1 MIASPVTINAQ
12 TPATET
18 DCVAIAAP
26 LAQIMRELRVLLA
39 ALSSDQYSAR
49 AGDLFAN
56 STIGGHVRHCLDHAR
71 ALVDGLRTGIVNYD
85 RRARGTNI
93 ETDLTAADAELG
105 CLIASVERLAKL
117 DADDSIGVSVM
128 PTRDGVSITLS
139 STLARELAFVLSHTI
154 HHNATIRGIALS
166 LGGGGAVPA
175 TFGYAPSTLAHQDG
189 VGGAGSTRCAR

>member
-1 MIASPVTINAQ
+1 MIASPTAINAP
-12 TPATET
+12 TIAIGT
-18 DCVAIAAP
+18 DCVAIAGP
-26 LAQIMRELRVLLA
+26 LAQIMRELRGLLA
-39 ALSSDQYSAR
+39 RLSSDQYSAR

-71 ALVDGLRTGIVNYD
+71 ALVDGWRTGIVDYD
-85 RRARGTNI
+85 HRARGTNI
-93 ETDLTAADAELG
+93 ETDLAAADAELG
-105 CLIASVERLAKL
+105 RLIASVERLAKL
-117 DADDSIGVSVM
+117 DSDDSIGVSVM

-175 TFGYAPSTLAHQDG
+175 SFGYAPSTLAHQDG
-189 VGGAGSTRCAR
+189 AGSTRCAR